1 MLLLVFLGA
10 NWTTIFLSIEERCPG
25 VADVASS
32 ILAFDNVDDIVN
44 TLIAIAFVML
54 AFFLVSAIFAAR
66 RIARKPKILLVS
78 SNQPPELTLSRHMK
92 WHLFNS
98 HIWSTGQD
106 AAAVIKNQL
115 KLLLP
120 GINVFL
126 DVRSIGSATIVRPA
140 LTAGPRSIGR

>member
-25 VADVASS
+25 VAGVASS

-44 TLIAIAFVML
+44 TLIALVFVML
-54 AFFLVSAIFAAR
+54 ALFLVSAVFAAR
-66 RIARKPKILLVS
+66 HIARKQKILLVS
-78 SNQPPELTLSRHMK
+78 SNQPPELTLARHMK

-106 AAAVIKNQL
+106 AAAVIKTQL

-120 GINVFL
+120 GVRVFL
-126 DVRSIGSATIVRPA
+126 DVRLTVSLTVSAQ
-140 LTAGPRSIGR
+140 S